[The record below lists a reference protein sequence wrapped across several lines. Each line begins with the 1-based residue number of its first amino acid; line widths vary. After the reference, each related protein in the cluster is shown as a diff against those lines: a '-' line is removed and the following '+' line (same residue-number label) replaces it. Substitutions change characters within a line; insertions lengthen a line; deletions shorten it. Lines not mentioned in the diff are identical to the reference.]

1 MARAGK
7 LEKSQLKYYNDKVC
21 NYILRS
27 VAKVS
32 LKKVL
37 LTALLVLSVALVG
50 CGSDKAAKQDKV
62 LKVATSPDF
71 APFAFTEEKSKEYVG
86 FEMDLIKAIAKQMGT
101 KAEISNISF
110 DGLIP
115 ALLAN
120 NVDLAISGVT
130 ITPERQQKVDFSQA
144 YYRSGLSIMVRTENN
159 EIKSFK
165 DLAGKK
171 VAVQI
176 GTSSA
181 TAAKNIPNATVREFN
196 LVPEVVMELQ
206 NKGVDAVINDLPVN
220 QYYIKTA
227 NNKELKIVGSILEAE
242 DYGIAL
248 DKKNTEVQKKLNA
261 ALAELKKNGEYDKIY
276 EKWFGKQ
283 IK

>member
-1 MARAGK
+1 M
-7 LEKSQLKYYNDKVC
+7 
-21 NYILRS
+21 
-27 VAKVS
+27 
-32 LKKVL
+32 
-37 LTALLVLSVALVG
+37 LVLSVALVG

-62 LKVATSPDF
+62 LKVAAGPDF

>member
-1 MARAGK
+1 MARIGK

-37 LTALLVLSVALVG
+37 LTAMLVLSVALVG

-248 DKKNTEVQKKLNA
+248 DKKNTEVQKKLNT

>member
-1 MARAGK
+1 M
-7 LEKSQLKYYNDKVC
+7 
-21 NYILRS
+21 
-27 VAKVS
+27 S

-37 LTALLVLSVALVG
+37 LTAMLILSVALVG
-50 CGSDKAAKQDKV
+50 CGSDKAEKQDKV

-86 FEMDLIKAIAKQMGT
+86 FEMDLIKAIAKQMGMT
-101 KAEISNISF
+101 AQISNISF

-144 YYRSGLSIMVRTENN
+144 YYRSGLSIMVRADNN
-159 EIKSFK
+159 EIKNFK

-181 TAAKNIPNATVREFN
+181 TEAKKIPNAAVREFN

-220 QYYIKTA
+220 QYFLTTTKT
-227 NNKELKIVGSILEAE
+227 KDVKLVGDLLSTE
-242 DYGIAL
+242 DYGIMVN
-248 DKKNTEVQKKLNA
+248 KGNKKLLDQINKA
-261 ALAELKKNGEYDKIY
+261 MDELKKNGEYDKIY
-276 EKWFGKQ
+276 KKWFGELK
-283 IK
+283 K